1 MLERRGAV
9 FRERTAMT
17 IQAVLIDFGGVIAE
31 EGFREGL
38 RAVGARW
45 KLDPD
50 AFFKTADALILT
62 TGYLTGKVDEGI
74 FWNAVREKTGIPVND
89 ATLRAEILKR
99 FVIRPAMLAFVDRA
113 RSAGIQVAM
122 LSDQTNWLEEIDRN
136 ANLYG
141 HFDRVFNSFRTG
153 KSKHDASV
161 FRDVCSELGV
171 APERALFID
180 DNIGHIKRARGEGLQ
195 TIHYTNSL
203 DFEEK
208 LKCFI
213 A

>member
-1 MLERRGAV
+1 MS
-9 FRERTAMT
+9 T
-17 IQAVLIDFGGVIAE
+17 QAVLIDFGGVIAE

-50 AFFKTADALILT
+50 TFFKTVDALIVA
-62 TGYLTGKVDEGI
+62 TGYLTGKADEEF
-74 FWNAVREKTGIPVND
+74 FWNAVRAKTGITDND
-89 ATLRAEILKR
+89 SMLRDEILTR
-99 FVIRPAMLAFVDRA
+99 FVIRQDMLAFVDRA
-113 RSAGIQVAM
+113 RSSGTLVVL
-122 LSDQTNWLEEIDRN
+122 LSDQTNWLEEIDLST
-136 ANLYG
+136 NLYR

-180 DNIGHIKRARGEGLQ
+180 DNISHINRARGEGLQ
-195 TIHYTNSL
+195 VILFAGYEEFKKRIKA
-203 DFEEK
+203 FEG
-208 LKCFI
+208 LSV
-213 A
+213 